1 MTFVKRFLVA
11 LVMTFSMAAMT
22 TYSSSAAA
30 IGSPEGQ
37 SGEFIAEAVIE
48 ILAVAQKNAD
58 TATSAQLK
66 KYLTDARQKSKLL
79 SVGSLASEVAMAWDG
94 IRVAKKHYSYATKA
108 AAGTGSYKG
117 VTEAEHR
124 ALAEAQVIKSIADFE
139 FIEGAIL

>member
-30 IGSPEGQ
+30 KGIEE
-37 SGEFIAEAVIE
+37 SGTSIAAAVVE
-48 ILAVAQKNAD
+48 ILGVAQKNAA

-79 SVGSLASEVAMAWDG
+79 SVGALASQVQFAWDG
-94 IRVAKKHYSYATKA
+94 LRVAKKHYSYAAK

-117 VTEAEHR
+117 ATEAEHR
-124 ALAEAQVIKSIADFE
+124 TLGAAQVVKSLADFE
-139 FIEGAIL
+139 AIEKAIL

>member
-30 IGSPEGQ
+30 KGVEESGS
-37 SGEFIAEAVIE
+37 SVASAIIE
-48 ILAVAQKNAD
+48 ILGVAKKNAA

-79 SVGSLASEVAMAWDG
+79 SVGALASQVQFAWDG
-94 IRVAKKHYSYATKA
+94 LRVAKKHYSYATKA

-117 VTEAEHR
+117 ATEAEHR
-124 ALAEAQVIKSIADFE
+124 VLGEAQVIKSIADFE
-139 FIEGAIL
+139 AIEKAIL

>member
-1 MTFVKRFLVA
+1 MTLVKRFLVA

-30 IGSPEGQ
+30 KGIEQ
-37 SGEFIAEAVIE
+37 SGESIAEAVIE

-79 SVGSLASEVAMAWDG
+79 SVGSLASQVGRAWDG

-117 VTEAEHR
+117 VTEAEHK
-124 ALAEAQVIKSIADFE
+124 ALAAAQVVKSIADFE
-139 FIEGAIL
+139 AIAEAIL

>member
-1 MTFVKRFLVA
+1 MLIIFPT
-11 LVMTFSMAAMT
+11 AAMMA
-22 TYSSSAAA
+22 YSSSAIAK
-30 IGSPEGQ
+30 GVEE
-37 SGEFIAEAVIE
+37 SGTSIASAVIE
-48 ILAVAQKNAD
+48 ILGVAKENAA

-79 SVGSLASEVAMAWDG
+79 SVGALGSTVGMAWDG
-94 IRVAKKHYSYATKA
+94 LRDAKKHYTYAAKA

-124 ALAEAQVIKSIADFE
+124 ASGAAQVIKSIADFE

>member
-30 IGSPEGQ
+30 KGVEEQGAS
-37 SGEFIAEAVIE
+37 IASAIIE
-48 ILAVAQKNAD
+48 ILGVAKKNAE

-79 SVGSLASEVAMAWDG
+79 SVGALGSTVGMAWDG
-94 IRVAKKHYSYATKA
+94 LRVAKKHYSYAAKA

-117 VTEAEHR
+117 KTEAEHK
-124 ALAEAQVIKSIADFE
+124 ALAAAQVIKSIAEFE

>member
-30 IGSPEGQ
+30 KGVEE
-37 SGEFIAEAVIE
+37 SGTSVASEIIE
-48 ILAVAQKNAD
+48 ILGVAQKNAE

-79 SVGSLASEVAMAWDG
+79 SVGALGSTVGMAWDG
-94 IRVAKKHYSYATKA
+94 LRVAKKHYSYATKA
-108 AAGTGSYKG
+108 AAGTGSYKDA
-117 VTEAEHR
+117 TEAEHR
-124 ALAEAQVIKSIADFE
+124 ALAAAQVIKSIADFT